1 MDLNIVWFI
10 LITVLFSGFF
20 LLEGFDYG
28 VGHLAPFITD
38 DAKERRLLLH
48 TIAPV
53 WDGNEVWMI
62 TAGGAL
68 FAAFPHV
75 YATLFSAFYLPLFL
89 LLMALILRG
98 AGIELRNRSAF
109 PEWHNFWDWAVS
121 FGSAL
126 PAFLWGVTVTNLC
139 AGLEINANMI
149 YIGKMLD
156 LLSGYTLVGGL
167 TFLAVFSFHGAAFLL
182 LRLSHSP
189 LEERVSRMGR
199 RVGLVAIA
207 AFAIYLGLTAVHT
220 DIFSMTVAPLLLIAA
235 AVVFIVGYGFFFKGR
250 PVPAFAL
257 TSAAIVLTTVGVF
270 TALFPNLMISNM
282 NPAYS
287 LTIYNAASSPY
298 TLTVMTIAAACLV
311 PVVLIYQGWTYWVF
325 RKRVT
330 LHDMEH

>member
-10 LITVLFSGFF
+10 LITVLFAGFF

-28 VGHLAPFITD
+28 VGFLSPFITE
-38 DAKERRLLLH
+38 DAVERRLLLH

-62 TAGGAL
+62 TAGGAM

-98 AGIELRNRSAF
+98 AGIELRNRSAC
-109 PEWHNFWDWAVS
+109 EHWHSFWDWAVS

-126 PAFLWGVTVTNLC
+126 PAFLWGVTVANLC
-139 AGLEINANMI
+139 VGLEINANMI

-156 LLSGYTLVGGL
+156 LISIYTIVGGL
-167 TFLAVFSFHGAAFLL
+167 AFLFVFAFHGAAFLL
-182 LRLSHSP
+182 LRLQHSP
-189 LEERVSRMGR
+189 LEERVAA
-199 RVGLVAIA
+199 VGCKTGLMAILSFA
-207 AFAIYLGLTAVHT
+207 AFLALTAVHT
-220 DIFSMTVAPLLLIAA
+220 TILSMRVAPLLLIGA
-235 AVVFIVGYGFFFKGR
+235 AVVFIVGYAAFTRGR
-250 PVPAFAL
+250 PVPAFAFSS
-257 TSAAIVLTTVGVF
+257 TAIILTTVGVF
-270 TALFPNLMISNM
+270 TALFPNLMISSM
-282 NPAYS
+282 NPAYN

-298 TLTVMTIAAACLV
+298 TLTIMTIAAGCLV

-325 RKRVT
+325 RTRIT
-330 LHDMEH
+330 LHDVEH